1 MDRGRNIHPP
11 IVHCHAVPLGWNMAG
26 LWKQWTA
33 MDDELGVR
41 PQVAAEVGRQAAY
54 EMPQDAVKSTFT
66 KAVTVA

>member
-1 MDRGRNIHPP
+1 MRCRWAGTWLDSGSNGLQYGR
-11 IVHCHAVPLGWNMAG
+11 
-26 LWKQWTA
+26 
-33 MDDELGVR
+33 VR